1 VNSGHGYDLAA
12 GMDLR
17 RNFLR
22 LLALGALV
30 VAAIVVVVVVTTSL
44 PDSDDGDGNR
54 GARQQKTEEGPG
66 DKYYFVQPGD
76 SLSTIAEKEGIDL
89 ETLEQLNPDLDPQT
103 LSAGQRVRLR

>member
-1 VNSGHGYDLAA
+1 
-12 GMDLR
+12 MDLR

-30 VAAIVVVVVVTTSL
+30 VAAVVLFVVVSSSL
-44 PDSDDGDGNR
+44 PDSGDDGDDEP
-54 GARQQKTEEGPG
+54 RQEQVEKGSG

-76 SLSTIAEKEGIDL
+76 SLSTIAEKEGIEL
-89 ETLEQLNPDLDPQT
+89 ERLEQLNPNLDPQT

>member
-1 VNSGHGYDLAA
+1 
-12 GMDLR
+12 MDLR

-22 LLALGALV
+22 LLALGALI
-30 VAAIVVVVVVTTSL
+30 VAAIVVFVVVTSSL
-44 PDSDDGDGNR
+44 PESGDDAGQNR
-54 GARQQKTEEGPG
+54 AANRKEEKGSG

-89 ETLEQLNPDLDPQT
+89 DTLEQLNPDLDPQT